1 MGAPMLSPLIH
12 SVLRIVGRMTDQERR
27 ETVEILQSAD
37 HALEN
42 IQAIQEVKRVR
53 KAKPF
58 GWVEG
63 HDGVEQNA

>member
-1 MGAPMLSPLIH
+1 
-12 SVLRIVGRMTDQERR
+12 MTDQERR